1 MRKIT
6 PDKEKSKSL
15 LKMAEKSLERLK
27 ETDKKKYPSQTLRD
41 YYDILRQLM
50 EGLASLEGVKSQGKG
65 AHKKLID
72 WVCEEYNLKESERH
86 FLQKIRKYR
95 NRIEYEGF
103 SIDFSYLER
112 NETRIDD
119 MIQIFKEKLRERV
132 Y

>member
-15 LKMAEKSLERLK
+15 LKMAEKSLKRLK
-27 ETDKKKYPSQTLRD
+27 ETDTKKYPSQTLRD

-72 WVCEEYNLKESERH
+72 WISNEYNLKENDRH
-86 FLQKIRKYR
+86 FLQKMRKYR

-112 NETRIDD
+112 NETRIED
-119 MIQIFKEKLRERV
+119 MIQKLKEKLRKGL